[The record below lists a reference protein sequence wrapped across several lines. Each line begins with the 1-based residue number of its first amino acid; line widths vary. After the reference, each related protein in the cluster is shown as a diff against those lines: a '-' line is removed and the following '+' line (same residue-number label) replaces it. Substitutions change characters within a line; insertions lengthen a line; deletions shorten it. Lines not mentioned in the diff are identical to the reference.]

1 MRMTNRTKW
10 RTDELRI
17 IARRVAEQE
26 LESHERK
33 MVHLTITTPFMN
45 VKANQVRKA
54 RPPNTGFIA
63 REAKSRYSRTVI
75 LWDNFSPRFIA
86 LLFAWHMMQI
96 QSSHTVWL
104 RSSWKRYNDSSYH
117 AWADQYSLVA
127 RS

>member
-54 RPPNTGFIA
+54 RPTQ
-63 REAKSRYSRTVI
+63 Y
-75 LWDNFSPRFIA
+75 
-86 LLFAWHMMQI
+86 
-96 QSSHTVWL
+96 WL
-104 RSSWKRYNDSSYH
+104 HRKGSEVT
-117 AWADQYSLVA
+117 L
-127 RS
+127 